1 MDKTNADKQK
11 LLEKYPALQAWLG
24 QRGQK
29 RRPQP
34 RRWFLPAAFLLVI
47 FAMCVNT
54 YGINIVEF
62 YNEIGKVADGAEEK
76 ELTWYEASEALVEH
90 WTDKTVEEM
99 AFKDLLVELHGLEMR
114 LLDRHFV
121 RDADYSYS
129 IVKDNHDWLQ
139 FITFEAQPR
148 EIVRRIEILQDLDI
162 PILYVQPPTKH
173 IEGYTE
179 FPVTLNDHSDE
190 NVAANFA
197 LLDEAGVPYLDLR
210 QAAEEDGLDKERMFY
225 RTDHHWRVETALWAV
240 GRTVQEIEELFGWQL
255 DPDGDFC
262 DPANWRKTDYGQNFL
277 GSQGRR
283 VGPYYA
289 GLDDFTLL
297 TPLFDTKFQTELK
310 QHTGELKVF
319 YGDFVTTIID
329 KTLLTEPSVYTNRYG
344 AYWGA
349 DYPTLLADNLNNSR
363 GKTVDRKSVV

>member
-197 LLDEAGVPYLDLR
+197 LLDEAGVP
-210 QAAEEDGLDKERMFY
+210 
-225 RTDHHWRVETALWAV
+225 
-240 GRTVQEIEELFGWQL
+240 
-255 DPDGDFC
+255 
-262 DPANWRKTDYGQNFL
+262 
-277 GSQGRR
+277 
-283 VGPYYA
+283 
-289 GLDDFTLL
+289 
-297 TPLFDTKFQTELK
+297 
-310 QHTGELKVF
+310 
-319 YGDFVTTIID
+319 
-329 KTLLTEPSVYTNRYG
+329 
-344 AYWGA
+344 
-349 DYPTLLADNLNNSR
+349 
-363 GKTVDRKSVV
+363 

>member
-121 RDADYSYS
+121 RDAEYSYS

-240 GRTVQEIEELFGWQL
+240 GRTVQEIEELFG
-255 DPDGDFC
+255 
-262 DPANWRKTDYGQNFL
+262 
-277 GSQGRR
+277 
-283 VGPYYA
+283 
-289 GLDDFTLL
+289 
-297 TPLFDTKFQTELK
+297 
-310 QHTGELKVF
+310 
-319 YGDFVTTIID
+319 
-329 KTLLTEPSVYTNRYG
+329 
-344 AYWGA
+344 
-349 DYPTLLADNLNNSR
+349 
-363 GKTVDRKSVV
+363 